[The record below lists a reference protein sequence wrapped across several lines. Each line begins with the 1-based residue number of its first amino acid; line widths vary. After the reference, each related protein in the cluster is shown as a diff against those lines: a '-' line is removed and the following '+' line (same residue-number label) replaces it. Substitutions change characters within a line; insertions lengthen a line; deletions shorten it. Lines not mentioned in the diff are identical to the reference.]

1 MTMKRI
7 STLLTAGFLLL
18 LVSIAMPSFA
28 QDAKKDKAAKAL
40 TDTMRTQLSLDDTQY
55 SKVYDINAD
64 FMGKLAGMKGDSDS
78 KMAKFKKLKA
88 IDEDRDK
95 ALKAVLSAEQFQSF
109 QEFKK
114 QNRQE
119 MKARLKERS

>member
-7 STLLTAGFLLL
+7 STVLTAGFLLL
-18 LVSIAMPSFA
+18 LMTIAMPSFA
-28 QDAKKDKAAKAL
+28 QDTKKDKAAKAL

-64 FMGKLAGMKGDSDS
+64 FVGKLAGLKDDSDS
-78 KMAKFKKLKA
+78 KMAKFKKMKA

-95 ALKAVLSAEQFQSF
+95 ALKAVLSAEQFKSF

-119 MKARLKERS
+119 MKARFKERS

>member
-1 MTMKRI
+1 MKRI

-18 LVSIAMPSFA
+18 LVSMAMPSFA
-28 QDAKKDKAAKAL
+28 QDTKKDKAAKAL

-64 FMGKLAGMKGDSDS
+64 FMGKLADMKGDSDS

-95 ALKAVLSAEQFQSF
+95 ALKAVLSAEQFKLF

>member
-1 MTMKRI
+1 MKRI

>member
-1 MTMKRI
+1 MKRI

-28 QDAKKDKAAKAL
+28 QDTKKDKAAKAL

-88 IDEDRDK
+88 LDEDRDK
-95 ALKAVLSAEQFQSF
+95 ALKGVLSAEQFKSF

-119 MKARLKERS
+119 MKARFKERS